1 MGKRQNNKLTNAIA
15 GLATFT
21 AIVWIGVVGRV
32 LILRHIHKTPV
43 AHAPENVQSKPAP
56 PSESDPASPRPVLA
70 SPQLRGPGGV
80 FPGDTPGFEQR

>member
-1 MGKRQNNKLTNAIA
+1 MGKSKNHKLTAAIA

-32 LILRHIHKTPV
+32 VISRHIHKTPV
-43 AHAPENVQSKPAP
+43 AQAPENAQSKPVP
-56 PSESDPASPRPVLA
+56 QSDSEPAEARMV
-70 SPQLRGPGGV
+70 PQSAEQRGPGGV

>member
-1 MGKRQNNKLTNAIA
+1 MAKRQINKLTTAIA

-32 LILRHIHKTPV
+32 VLLRHIHKTPV
-43 AHAPENVQSKPAP
+43 AQAPENVQSKPAAANE
-56 PSESDPASPRPVLA
+56 SEPIPPRPVLA
-70 SPQLRGPGGV
+70 TPQLRGPGGM